1 MLLRSAILTD
11 EASSG
16 KKHNFNL
23 GITLIKCHIIRILE
37 LLDVGLNES
46 CCIWKASVQ
55 SI

>member
-1 MLLRSAILTD
+1 MLLRPASLID
-11 EASSG
+11 EASG

-23 GITLIKCHIIRILE
+23 GITVIKCQIIRILE

-46 CCIWKASVQ
+46 CFIWKAFVQ